1 METTTIAIKKEL
13 REKIIEFGLKG
24 ETYSDII
31 ERILESAKKR
41 QIQDLL
47 MDEKGFVHVKDAL
60 ERAKAKWQK

>member
-47 MDEKGFVHVKDAL
+47 MDEKGFVPVKDAL